1 MCWNAIVDLYERHAQ
16 HFDRDRS
23 RSLQEKSWL
32 DRFLN
37 RVRPSGVVLDIG
49 CGMAEPIARYVLEAG
64 FRVVGIDSSPAMIE
78 MCQARFPGSE
88 WIVADMRQLGLGRH
102 FDALLAWDSFF
113 HLHMDDQRAMFPRF
127 AAHAK
132 PGAPLMFTSGTSQG
146 EAIGSYCGESLYHG
160 SLDPAEYERLLL
172 ANGFRVRSYLADD
185 PECGGHSV
193 WLSQYRGS
201 SQPDLRVASRGR
213 RSAPGQS

>member
-1 MCWNAIVDLYERHAQ
+1 MCWNAVVDLYERHAQ

-23 RSLQEKSWL
+23 RSLQEKTWL
-32 DRFLN
+32 DRFLSH
-37 RVRPSGVVLDIG
+37 VRPSGVVLDIG

-64 FRVVGIDSSPAMIE
+64 FRVVGIDSSPAMIA

-88 WIVADMRQLGLGRH
+88 WIVADMRQLGVGRQ

-132 PGAPLMFTSGTSQG
+132 
-146 EAIGSYCGESLYHG
+146 
-160 SLDPAEYERLLL
+160 
-172 ANGFRVRSYLADD
+172 
-185 PECGGHSV
+185 
-193 WLSQYRGS
+193 
-201 SQPDLRVASRGR
+201 SRG
-213 RSAPGQS
+213 